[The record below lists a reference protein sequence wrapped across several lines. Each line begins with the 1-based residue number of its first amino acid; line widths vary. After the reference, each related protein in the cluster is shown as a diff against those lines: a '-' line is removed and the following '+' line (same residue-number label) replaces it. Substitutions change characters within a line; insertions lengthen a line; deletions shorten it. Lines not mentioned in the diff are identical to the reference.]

1 MPRWV
6 PFLGLLIFLGA
17 FSVGMADW
25 LAGRNLKIVEAS
37 CAWDPAARGYVASVQ
52 AENVDDR
59 FKLASIRVQ
68 ARLRPR
74 AGQQWPHETLKNQYS
89 AISQYLVLAF
99 EPRGSSRGETTFEVA
114 AKDSLGGDFTFR
126 RLIANLRGRAP
137 LPGRQRLD
145 LRLLLGF
152 SGGTLPSQK
161 RFALGG
167 IGTLRGYDVKAFPG
181 EHLALA
187 NLEWSLAPSTLLPRF
202 IAFYD
207 GGMAWSRGQD
217 GAGWKSDLGLGLRF
231 PADAGSFLRLD
242 FARALGDAREKRVRT
257 GFRIQLPF

>member
-52 AENVDDR
+52 AQNLDDR

-68 ARLRPR
+68 ARLHPR

-99 EPRGSSRGETTFEVA
+99 EPHGSSRGETTFELPAVPDFA
-114 AKDSLGGDFTFR
+114 CDAKAWVGQQEQFNQRPSDDV
-126 RLIANLRGRAP
+126 IEAV
-137 LPGRQRLD
+137 GRQL
-145 LRLLLGF
+145 
-152 SGGTLPSQK
+152 
-161 RFALGG
+161 
-167 IGTLRGYDVKAFPG
+167 
-181 EHLALA
+181 H
-187 NLEWSLAPSTLLPRF
+187 
-202 IAFYD
+202 
-207 GGMAWSRGQD
+207 
-217 GAGWKSDLGLGLRF
+217 
-231 PADAGSFLRLD
+231 
-242 FARALGDAREKRVRT
+242 
-257 GFRIQLPF
+257 